1 MIVKT
6 SPINRLQHYTELN
19 TALLPPPGSRSWLL
33 WSASVK
39 GQGRRSVQIQIMRMR
54 CVLTLA
60 SAELRSDQPA
70 VVNLLL
76 TDTEL

>member
-6 SPINRLQHYTELN
+6 SPINRLQHYTQHCHLK
-19 TALLPPPGSRSWLL
+19 AVVVGLS
-33 WSASVK
+33 
-39 GQGRRSVQIQIMRMR
+39 QGRRSVQIQIMLMR

>member
-1 MIVKT
+1 MVGL
-6 SPINRLQHYTELN
+6 S
-19 TALLPPPGSRSWLL
+19 
-33 WSASVK
+33 
-39 GQGRRSVQIQIMRMR
+39 QGRRSVQIQIMLMR